1 MRRIRLFDRI
11 IVGNGDYFYSFL
23 HPGVRDKEGENMKTN
38 SDSELRDRILDEAA
52 RQFDRK
58 GIKFTMDD
66 LARALGMSKKTIYT
80 VFEDKRSIMTETID
94 RFFDDALLA
103 EELILN
109 DGSMT
114 IPEQLKAIIG
124 SVPERYT
131 QNDLTQLYV
140 LKEKYPS
147 VYRHW
152 QRCRENYWQGV
163 GLLISR
169 GIEQGEFRPV
179 SVPILKTMFQST
191 IEQFF
196 QDDVLVKNGIS
207 YRKALEE
214 VASILVDGIIAK

>member
-1 MRRIRLFDRI
+1 MKD
-11 IVGNGDYFYSFL
+11 NAGD
-23 HPGVRDKEGENMKTN
+23 
-38 SDSELRDRILDEAA
+38 ELRVRILDEAA
-52 RQFDRK
+52 RQFDDK

-94 RFFDDALLA
+94 RFFDEALI
-103 EELILN
+103 EEERILN
-109 DGSMT
+109 DDRLT
-114 IPEQLKAIIG
+114 IVEQLKVIIG

-152 QRCRENYWQGV
+152 QHCRENYWEGV
-163 GLLISR
+163 GILIRR
-169 GIEQGEFRPV
+169 GIEQGAIRPV
-179 SVPILKTMFQST
+179 SLPVLKTMFQAT

-196 QDDVLVKNGIS
+196 QDDVLVKNHIS
-207 YRKALEE
+207 YRKALSE
-214 VASILVDGIIAK
+214 VASILVDGIVVR

>member
-1 MRRIRLFDRI
+1 MKENA
-11 IVGNGDYFYSFL
+11 GN
-23 HPGVRDKEGENMKTN
+23 
-38 SDSELRDRILDEAA
+38 ELRVRILDEAA
-52 RQFDRK
+52 RQFDDK

-94 RFFDDALLA
+94 RFFDDALI
-103 EELILN
+103 EEETILN
-109 DGSMT
+109 NTELT
-114 IPEQLKAIIG
+114 IVEQLKAIIG

-152 QRCRENYWQGV
+152 QHCRENYWDGV
-163 GLLISR
+163 GILIRR
-169 GIEQGEFRPV
+169 GIEQGEIRDI
-179 SVPILKTMFQST
+179 SLPILKTMFQAT

-196 QDDVLVKNGIS
+196 QDDVLVKNHIS
-207 YRKALEE
+207 YRKALSE
-214 VASILVDGIIAK
+214 VASILVDGIIVR

>member
-1 MRRIRLFDRI
+1 MRSAAND
-11 IVGNGDYFYSFL
+11 
-23 HPGVRDKEGENMKTN
+23 
-38 SDSELRDRILDEAA
+38 ELRVRILDEAA
-52 RQFDRK
+52 KQFNKK

-66 LARALGMSKKTIYT
+66 LAHSLGMSKKTIYT

-94 RFFDDALLA
+94 RFFDDALIA
-103 EELILN
+103 EESILN
-109 DGSMT
+109 DTSLS
-114 IPEQLKAIIG
+114 IPEQLRAIIG

-163 GLLISR
+163 AILLDR
-169 GIEQGEFRPV
+169 GIEQGEIKDI
-179 SVPILKTMFQST
+179 SLPILKTMFQST

-196 QDDVLVKNGIS
+196 QDDVLIKNSIPYREALSQVAGI
-207 YRKALEE
+207 L
-214 VASILVDGIIAK
+214 IDGIRADRSAE

>member
-1 MRRIRLFDRI
+1 MRSAAND
-11 IVGNGDYFYSFL
+11 
-23 HPGVRDKEGENMKTN
+23 
-38 SDSELRDRILDEAA
+38 ELRVRILDEAA
-52 RQFDRK
+52 KLFNRK

-66 LARALGMSKKTIYT
+66 LARSLGMSKKTIYT

-94 RFFDDALLA
+94 RFFDDALIV
-103 EELILN
+103 EESILN
-109 DGSMT
+109 DTSLS
-114 IPEQLKAIIG
+114 IPEQLRAIIG

-163 GLLISR
+163 AILLDR
-169 GIEQGEFRPV
+169 GIEQGEIKDI
-179 SVPILKTMFQST
+179 SLPILKTMFQST

-196 QDDVLVKNGIS
+196 QDDVLVKNNIPYREALTQVAGI
-207 YRKALEE
+207 L
-214 VASILVDGIIAK
+214 IDGIRADRSAE

>member
-1 MRRIRLFDRI
+1 MKD
-11 IVGNGDYFYSFL
+11 NAGD
-23 HPGVRDKEGENMKTN
+23 
-38 SDSELRDRILDEAA
+38 ELRVRILDEAA
-52 RQFDRK
+52 RQFDDK

-94 RFFDDALLA
+94 RFFDEALI
-103 EELILN
+103 EEERILN
-109 DGSMT
+109 DDRLT
-114 IPEQLKAIIG
+114 IVEQLKVIIG

-152 QRCRENYWQGV
+152 QHCRENYWEGV
-163 GLLISR
+163 GILIRR
-169 GIEQGEFRPV
+169 GIEQGAIRPV
-179 SVPILKTMFQST
+179 SLPILKTMFQAT

-196 QDDVLVKNGIS
+196 QDDVLVKNHIS
-207 YRKALEE
+207 YRKALSE
-214 VASILVDGIIAK
+214 VASILVDGIVVR

>member
-1 MRRIRLFDRI
+1 
-11 IVGNGDYFYSFL
+11 
-23 HPGVRDKEGENMKTN
+23 MKTN
-38 SDSELRDRILDEAA
+38 GNDELRTRILDEAA
-52 RQFDRK
+52 KQFNKK

-94 RFFDDALLA
+94 RFFDDALIA

-109 DGSMT
+109 DDSMT

-163 GLLISR
+163 GLLIDK
-169 GIEQGEFRPV
+169 GIETGQFRPIA
-179 SVPILKTMFQST
+179 VPILKTMFQST

-207 YRKALEE
+207 YREALEE
-214 VASILVDGIIAK
+214 VASILVDGIIAN